1 MLNHGEKMKNSETK
15 IIAQNKAARHEYFVD
30 EVYEAGIVLT
40 GTEVKS
46 IRQGRVNLKD
56 SFAYIKNG
64 EVFVANMHVSPYE
77 QGNIANKDPLRV
89 RKLLLNK
96 REIRKL
102 KEAVQKD
109 GYTLVPLN
117 LHFSR
122 ANVKMDLA
130 VAKGK
135 KLYDKREASA
145 KRDAMRSID
154 RAMKK
159 YK

>member
-1 MLNHGEKMKNSETK
+1 MDKSGSRL
-15 IIAQNKAARHEYFVD
+15 IAQNKAARHEYFIE
-30 EVYEAGIVLT
+30 EVYEAGLVLS

-56 SFAYIKNG
+56 SYSYIKDG
-64 EVFVANMHVSPYE
+64 EVFVSGMHVSPYE

-102 KEAVQKD
+102 REATQRE

-117 LHFSR
+117 LHFSK
-122 ANVKMDLA
+122 ACIKMDLG

-135 KLYDKREASA
+135 KLYDKREDSA
-145 KRDAMRSID
+145 KRDAQRSIE

>member
-1 MLNHGEKMKNSETK
+1 MKNADNK
-15 IIAQNKAARHEYFVD
+15 LIAQNRAARHEYFIED
-30 EVYEAGIVLT
+30 TYEAGLVLS

-46 IRQGRVNLKD
+46 IRQGKVNLKD
-56 SFAYIKNG
+56 SFAYIKDG
-64 EVFVANMHVSPYE
+64 EVFVANMHISPFE
-77 QGNIANKDPLRV
+77 QGNIMNKDPLRV
-89 RKLLLNK
+89 RKLLLHK

-102 KEAVQKD
+102 KEATQKD

-117 LHFSR
+117 LHFNK
-122 ANVKMDLA
+122 ANVKLELA

-135 KLYDKREASA
+135 KLYDKRESSA

-154 RAMKK
+154 RAMKR